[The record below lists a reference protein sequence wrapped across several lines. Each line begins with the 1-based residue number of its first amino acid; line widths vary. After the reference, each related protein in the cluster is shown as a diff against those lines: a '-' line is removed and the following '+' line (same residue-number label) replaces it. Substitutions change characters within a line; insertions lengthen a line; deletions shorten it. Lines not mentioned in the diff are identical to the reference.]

1 MLKRIKIS
9 QKIYLLG
16 FTQLTLMLIMGLV
29 AITQMAKI
37 GTELVDIAEEHI
49 PLGTKITHI
58 TELQLS
64 QAILF
69 ERSLFYASVN
79 SQNEGVSSVNLA
91 AIKNKLSELTA
102 SIEQEMTNTE
112 NFVRK
117 AIDIVHTEAAKKE
130 YRHVLAVL
138 EDAQQRYK
146 KFTGKLDN
154 FNSAAGAVELI
165 EYASEVEALQDKLQ
179 HELIDLSIE
188 VLS

>member
-69 ERSLFYASVN
+69 GFY
-79 SQNEGVSSVNLA
+79 
-91 AIKNKLSELTA
+91 
-102 SIEQEMTNTE
+102 
-112 NFVRK
+112 
-117 AIDIVHTEAAKKE
+117 
-130 YRHVLAVL
+130 
-138 EDAQQRYK
+138 
-146 KFTGKLDN
+146 
-154 FNSAAGAVELI
+154 
-165 EYASEVEALQDKLQ
+165 
-179 HELIDLSIE
+179 
-188 VLS
+188 